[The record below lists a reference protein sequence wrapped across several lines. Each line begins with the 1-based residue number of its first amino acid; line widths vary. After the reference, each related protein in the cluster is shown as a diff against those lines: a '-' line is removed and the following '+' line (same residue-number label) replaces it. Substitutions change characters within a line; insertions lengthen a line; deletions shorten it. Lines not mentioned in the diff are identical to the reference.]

1 MNMAIF
7 LFRTVIQACYSIQMY
22 RKLCLGV
29 MMRIATVVETV
40 TKVVHLVDI
49 LNNENSL
56 RLNHIFASLVE
67 FRSHFIKAKFFK
79 QGKRKAN

>member
-1 MNMAIF
+1 
-7 LFRTVIQACYSIQMY
+7 
-22 RKLCLGV
+22 
-29 MMRIATVVETV
+29 MRIATVVETV